1 VGSDVVGGSLL
12 QLQEEGAET
21 SQQVDLAGDIVNGD
35 DTEGVLFPGGEV
47 AGIQGR
53 KGGRGRGHF
62 LFLIEDWGSGKKGIG
77 NQEIDNQVI
86 RESGLRDK

>member
-1 VGSDVVGGSLL
+1 MGTINRANQDGKLRAHHGEGAQGLHVGSEIVGGSLL

-35 DTEGVLFPGGEV
+35 DMESVLFPGGEV

-53 KGGRGRGHF
+53 KGGRDSGHF
-62 LFLIEDWGSGKKGIG
+62 LFNVL
-77 NQEIDNQVI
+77 
-86 RESGLRDK
+86 

>member
-1 VGSDVVGGSLL
+1 MGTINRANQDGKLRAHHGEGAQGLHVGSEIVGGSLL

-35 DTEGVLFPGGEV
+35 DTEGVLFLGGEV

-53 KGGRGRGHF
+53 KGVRGRGHY
-62 LFLIEDWGSGKKGIG
+62 LFNVL
-77 NQEIDNQVI
+77 
-86 RESGLRDK
+86 